1 VTERVLKKNCL
12 ALESRAARLKEV
24 LPMCEQVMRLRIG
37 FSELVAFHPAV
48 MKRAD
53 FENISTESAAYRVM
67 EEIESYSKLGG
78 MKEQLV
84 KVGNQ
89 LFITNEILGR
99 RKAYGVTDDEILNF
113 HELLNSTRNQRVG
126 QLTR

>member
-1 VTERVLKKNCL
+1 
-12 ALESRAARLKEV
+12 
-24 LPMCEQVMRLRIG
+24 MRLRIG